1 VTSASPSVEHAST
14 KRGRTVGRGNGWIT
28 RLPLRLAFFAIGS
41 AWLTCTWGCARPN
54 TGSAQLVRI
63 GYFAN
68 LTHAQAVLG
77 IASGEYARAIA
88 PAKLETKIFNAGPS
102 LIEALFAG
110 EIDIGYVGPG
120 PTLSAHARSHGMGI
134 RVVAGAAAN
143 GVVVVVRKDSGIAS
157 MAQLAGKRLATPQL
171 GNTQDIS
178 ARHYVSKVLGSDPN
192 QITPT
197 DNAQQA
203 ALFSR
208 NELDA
213 AWVPEPWGQLLVT
226 QVGAA
231 VLVEE
236 KDLWPDKE
244 FALTVV
250 VTTPEF
256 LAKRA
261 DTVERVLRAHRSWTR
276 RLNEEP
282 TKLVSA
288 LEDAL
293 FGLTGKRLGDGV
305 VGPAL
310 QRVTFT
316 DDPHDETFRTFAS
329 WSRDLGFEHE
339 RVDVNALIDNTILA
353 RLRAESP

>member
-1 VTSASPSVEHAST
+1 MGA
-14 KRGRTVGRGNGWIT
+14 
-28 RLPLRLAFFAIGS
+28 
-41 AWLTCTWGCARPN
+41 WGCARRN
-54 TGSAQLVRI
+54 TENMQVVRI

-77 IASGEYARAIA
+77 VASGEYARAIA

-120 PTLSAHARSHGMGI
+120 PTLSAYARSHGLGI

-143 GVVVVVRKDSGIAS
+143 GVVVVVRKGSGIAS

-171 GNTQDIS
+171 ANTQDIS
-178 ARHYVSKVLGSDPN
+178 ARHYISNVLGSDPN

-213 AWVPEPWGQLLVT
+213 AWVPEPWGQVLVT
-226 QVGAA
+226 QAGAA
-231 VLVEE
+231 ILAEE

-256 LAKRA
+256 LANHA

-276 RLNEEP
+276 RLNEDP
-282 TKLVSA
+282 AKYVSV
-288 LEDAL
+288 LGDAL
-293 FGLTGKRLGDGV
+293 FALTGKRMGEGII
-305 VGPAL
+305 GPAL
-310 QRVTFT
+310 RRVKFT
-316 DDPHDETFRTFAS
+316 DDAHDETFRTFAS
-329 WSRDLGFEHE
+329 WSHDLGFESE
-339 RVDVNALIDNTILA
+339 RLDVNGLINQSVLA
-353 RLRAESP
+353 TLRAEAP